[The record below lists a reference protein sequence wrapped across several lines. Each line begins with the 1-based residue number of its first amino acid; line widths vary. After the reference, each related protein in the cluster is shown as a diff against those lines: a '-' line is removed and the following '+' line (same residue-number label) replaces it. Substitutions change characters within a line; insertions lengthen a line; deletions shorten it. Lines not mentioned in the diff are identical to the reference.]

1 MENKNRPEKK
11 LLHGKIRETFSINV
25 NGGNVKRYL
34 LIALILIFYPK
45 IIIPNSILER
55 NTTINKNIPVKVG
68 VYGDQGASVVCVAE
82 TMAALKIDPGIT
94 SKVITGADIADGV
107 LEVLDV
113 IVFPGGS
120 GSKEAMSMGVLGR
133 KKVRDF
139 IMNEGKGCVA
149 ICAGGYLVSST
160 PVYKWSLKLTSS
172 IVFDRAHYNRGRGL
186 IELSLTEKG
195 EKIFPELAGL
205 KSFFLQYY
213 DGPVLVRSAGSD
225 LPDYEELGK
234 YVTDIHL
241 SGNSESGITPGKTA
255 LLLNKAGN
263 GKVFV
268 IAGHP
273 ESTLGMNWI
282 VPRMVRVVAN
292 REIITYPKKVV
303 RPERESEV
311 LLFDSKKNKR
321 EKSLFWKL
329 SGNSCEEKINA
340 LKELVEM
347 RSRPALRWAIGLLRD
362 DNSEVRLFAAQV
374 LAEADYTPAINDI
387 EIAIKY
393 EKNGNCLKEMKISL
407 THLNEIINR

>member
-1 MENKNRPEKK
+1 MRRI
-11 LLHGKIRETFSINV
+11 LLITIITGFFFINHFPDSV
-25 NGGNVKRYL
+25 NGKNISKTKR
-34 LIALILIFYPK
+34 
-45 IIIPNSILER
+45 
-55 NTTINKNIPVKVG
+55 NIPVKVG
-68 VYGDQGASVVCVAE
+68 VYGDQGASAVCVTE
-82 TMAALKIDPGIT
+82 TMAALKLDPEIDAD
-94 SKVITGADIADGV
+94 VIFGSDIADGV
-107 LEVLDV
+107 LNSLDV

-120 GSKEAMSMGVLGR
+120 GSKEAMSMGVLSR

-139 IMNEGKGCVA
+139 VMNEGKGCVA

-172 IVFDRAHYNRGRGL
+172 SVFDRAHYNRGRGL

-195 EKIFPELAGL
+195 ENIFPELKGN
-205 KSFFLQYY
+205 KSFFLQYN
-213 DGPVLVRSAGSD
+213 DGPVLVRSENSD

-255 LLLNKAGN
+255 LLLNKAGK

-273 ESTLGMNWI
+273 ESTPGMQWI

-292 REIITYPKKVV
+292 RKIVTYPKTVV
-303 RPERESEV
+303 RPERYSGAI
-311 LLFDSKKNKR
+311 LFDSKKIKR

-329 SGNSCEEKINA
+329 TGNSAEEKIDA
-340 LKELVEM
+340 LTELVEM

-362 DNSEVRLFAAQV
+362 DNPEVRMFAVQV

-387 EIAIKY
+387 EIAVKY

-407 THLNEIINR
+407 NHLNEIINR